1 MPGMQTYTGGCHCGA
16 VRFEV
21 TADLGH
27 TITCNCSLCAKRGL
41 VLGFAPADQFTLLSG
56 EDALT
61 DYQFHKK
68 KIHHLFCRTCG
79 VESFSRGTGKDGAPM
94 VTINLRCLDNLDLD
108 ALDPAPAPFDGKS
121 L

>member
-1 MPGMQTYTGGCHCGA
+1 MPDMQTYTGGCHFGA

-41 VLGFAPADQFTLLSG
+41 VLGFAPADQFKVLSG

-68 KIHHLFCRTCG
+68 KIHHVFCRTCG
-79 VESFSRGTGKDGAPM
+79 VESFSLRQPFHSPITLDYMRFCRGRVIVYHT
-94 VTINLRCLDNLDLD
+94 R
-108 ALDPAPAPFDGKS
+108 
-121 L
+121 

>member
-1 MPGMQTYTGGCHCGA
+1 MQTYTGGCHCGA

-21 TADLGH
+21 TADLAR

-41 VLGFAPADQFTLLSG
+41 VLGFTPADQFRLLSG
-56 EDALT
+56 EDALI

-68 KIHHLFCRTCG
+68 TIHHVFCRTCG
-79 VESFSRGTGKDGAPM
+79 VESFSRGTGQDGTPM
-94 VTINLRCLDNLDLD
+94 VTLNLRCLDNLDLD
-108 ALDPAPAPFDGKS
+108 ALDPAHAPFDGKS